1 MCAPRVCDCEQ
12 SPRGAPPFELWLK
25 ARVPARGMAPP
36 SAAELVAAWLAERR
50 GGSVLKDI
58 WVKPLAAL
66 FDEDEW
72 ELGDIVTDL
81 TDVTTLPGR
90 RAMWA
95 AILAECA
102 TRLADSAPSTIA
114 TEKALFWAM
123 LPSPVITASQ
133 GGVTRETSAEA
144 PATYVPM
151 EEVGHAHVKA
161 SALAAPAPASPAGG
175 ESYTG
180 EMIEDMRVQGA
191 SRPLELFG
199 LSVGLQLGR
208 RATPADLAKG
218 QYGSTPT
225 TAEGCRLAV
234 KGREKLLSDLIET
247 ALKTGDTS
255 LVDRHVNRTIERW
268 MKDSTDAL
276 HMLASTRLG
285 NFWSKAKQISE
296 EPLVGVWF
304 VQQYLD
310 EYVGRGLPKLTDHE
324 LVRQAEKRAPVLLA
338 IAGRPSV
345 SPPTKSA
352 LSDMGAPPHAATASV
367 SSMSSGMDSSA
378 REDKLLS
385 LITERFDALQQG
397 HRDLVGEVR
406 RVESKT
412 ATLADKVAKMGSPSA
427 RKDKCFKCGE
437 EGHTARDCP
446 NSKKGKKEDD
456 S

>member
-1 MCAPRVCDCEQ
+1 
-12 SPRGAPPFELWLK
+12 
-25 ARVPARGMAPP
+25 MAPEG
-36 SAAELVAAWLAERR
+36 ATELVASWLAEQR
-50 GGSVLKDI
+50 GEARLRDA

-66 FDEDEW
+66 FDEGEW
-72 ELGDIVTDL
+72 DLGDVVTEL
-81 TDVTTLPGR
+81 TDVTTLEGR
-90 RAMWA
+90 RSTWT
-95 AILAECA
+95 AILAECVS
-102 TRLADSAPSTIA
+102 RLEKEGAPAPSAIA
-114 TEKALFWAM
+114 IEKAKFWVM
-123 LPSPVITASQ
+123 LPSPVVTAAR
-133 GGVTRETSAEA
+133 GGVTREPAASASS
-144 PATYVPM
+144 TYVPM
-151 EEVGHAHVKA
+151 EEPRA
-161 SALAAPAPASPAGG
+161 SPKKMFEHAPAPAPSGELV
-175 ESYTG
+175 ESYTA
-180 EMIEDMRVQGA
+180 EMIEDMRLQGA
-191 SRPLELFG
+191 SRPIELFG

-208 RATPADLAKG
+208 RATAADLAKG

-345 SPPTKSA
+345 VGAPTKAA
-352 LSDMGAPPHAATASV
+352 LSDGGAVPNHSSTASV
-367 SSMSSGMDSSA
+367 SSLGSSMESSA
-378 REDKLLS
+378 RDDKLLS
-385 LITERFDALQQG
+385 FITEKFDNLQQG
-397 HRDLVGEVR
+397 HRDLVSEFR

-427 RKDKCFKCGE
+427 RGKDKCFKCGE
-437 EGHTARDCP
+437 EGHSARDCP
-446 NSKKGKKEDD
+446 NKKATKKEDE
-456 S
+456 